1 MFDRPNYTYQ
11 VSRAGDKRLTRDSAN
26 PLIQISKLVNDQAKI
41 LDIGAGNGSLG
52 RLFSQLDRNV
62 IVDGIEPNAVAAS
75 IAEPYYRVM
84 YVGYLSDHIGVI
96 DFEEYDFI
104 VLADVIEHI
113 DNPQIFLRQLT
124 ARLGS
129 KATLLISIPNVA
141 FGAVRLSLA
150 QGEFNYVDSGILE
163 RTHLRFFTYETA
175 VSLFTSLGL
184 GVSTSISLCRS
195 FYRSEFQRSSLGI
208 PGWSLLRYAF
218 TTDARAYQYL
228 FCCVCDPEVTTK
240 RLVVGATAKEIL
252 FDALLNWQWTRNV
265 ARAVLNY
272 WRR

>member
-1 MFDRPNYTYQ
+1 MFDRPAATYY
-11 VSRAGDKRLTRDSAN
+11 VERESSERVTRDVAN
-26 PLIQISKLVNDQAKI
+26 PLVQIAALVHQHAKI

-52 RLFSQLDRNV
+52 RLFSLLGKNV
-62 IVDGIEPNAVAAS
+62 IVDGIEPNTVAAS

-84 YVGYLSDHIGVI
+84 YAGYLSDHIGAI

-113 DNPQIFLRQLT
+113 DNPQVFLRHLT
-124 ARLGS
+124 GQLGS
-129 KATLLISIPNVA
+129 GATLLISIPNVA

-150 QGEFNYVDSGILE
+150 LGEFNYVDSGILE

-195 FYRSEFQRSSLGI
+195 FYRSEFERSSLGI

-228 FCCVCDPEVTTK
+228 FCVVCDPEVTTK

-252 FDALLNWQWTRNV
+252 FDAILNWQWTRNV

>member
-1 MFDRPNYTYQ
+1 M
-11 VSRAGDKRLTRDSAN
+11 
-26 PLIQISKLVNDQAKI
+26 
-41 LDIGAGNGSLG
+41 
-52 RLFSQLDRNV
+52 
-62 IVDGIEPNAVAAS
+62 
-75 IAEPYYRVM
+75 
-84 YVGYLSDHIGVI
+84 
-96 DFEEYDFI
+96 
-104 VLADVIEHI
+104 
-113 DNPQIFLRQLT
+113 
-124 ARLGS
+124 
-129 KATLLISIPNVA
+129 ISIPNVA

-175 VSLFTSLGL
+175 VSLFTSLGF
-184 GVSTSISLCRS
+184 GVSTAISLCRS
-195 FYRSEFQRSSLGI
+195 FYRSEFERSSLRI

-228 FCCVCDPEVTTK
+228 FFLVRYPEATTK
-240 RLVVGATAKEIL
+240 TLVVGATAMEIL

>member
-1 MFDRPNYTYQ
+1 MFDRPAATYY
-11 VSRAGDKRLTRDSAN
+11 VERESSERVTRDVAN
-26 PLIQISKLVNDQAKI
+26 PLVQIAALVHQHAKI
-41 LDIGAGNGSLG
+41 LDIGAGNGTLG
-52 RLFSQLDRNV
+52 RLFSLLGRNV

-84 YVGYLSDHIGVI
+84 YAGYLSDHIGVI

-113 DNPQIFLRQLT
+113 DNPQVFLRQLT
-124 ARLGS
+124 ARLGRG
-129 KATLLISIPNVA
+129 ATLLISIPNVA

-195 FYRSEFQRSSLGI
+195 FYRSEFERSSLGI

-228 FCCVCDPEVTTK
+228 FCLVCDPEVTTK

-252 FDALLNWQWTRNV
+252 FDALLNWQLTRNV